1 MQKFKVILASS
12 ANNVIGKGNLL
23 PWKIKE
29 DMEYFKKLT
38 TFSPDDR
45 KNVVIMGR
53 KTWEAQQPYFDKES
67 LSKNKLPNRIPI
79 VISSTLKQPHD
90 GSYYVVCS
98 FDEAIMVAYNLEKY
112 DIWVIGGKS
121 VYIAAFNHFMCGT
134 IYHTKILQEYMG
146 DVTLE
151 LPPHKLLYLNK
162 KENLEFRQIELNGET
177 DYLRILSKILYQ
189 GKLRMTRNAK
199 TYSIFDNSITFDMKD
214 GFPLLTTKRMF
225 WKGIV
230 EELLFFIRGDT
241 DSKHLEEKGVK
252 IWQGNTTQEFIDNMN
267 LPYKEGDM
275 GPMYGFMWRHFGAEY
290 SGCDTDYTNKGFD
303 QLAKIVE
310 EIKTNPHSRRILM
323 SDFDPSRAH
332 LGVLYPCHSL
342 VLQFY
347 VRDGKFLDVKMYQ
360 RSVDSFLGEP
370 FNIASTS
377 LLLHIISKLTDKKPG
392 KVTLTL
398 GDCHIYSS
406 HIEQVKKQLKRLPY
420 SFPKITLPDFKTIE
434 EVENSSLE
442 DYLIE
447 DYQHHKGIKASM
459 VA

>member
-1 MQKFKVILASS
+1 MQKFKVILSS
-12 ANNVIGKGNLL
+12 SLNNVIGKDNLL
-23 PWKIKE
+23 PWEIKE

-38 TFSPDDR
+38 SFSPDDR
-45 KNVVIMGR
+45 KNIVIMGR

-67 LSKNKLPNRIPI
+67 LPKNKLPNRIPI
-79 VISSTLKQPHD
+79 VISSTLLQPND
-90 GSYYVVCS
+90 CSYYVVCS
-98 FDEAIMVAYNLEKY
+98 FDEAIMMAYNLKRY

-121 VYIAAFNHFMCGT
+121 VYISAFNHFMCGT
-134 IYHTKILQEYMG
+134 IYHTKILQEYLG

-151 LPPHKLLYLNK
+151 LPPYKLLDFNK
-162 KENLEFRQIELNGET
+162 KKNLEFRQLELNGET
-177 DYLRILSKILYQ
+177 NYLRILSKILYK
-189 GKLRMTRNAK
+189 GKMRMTRNAK
-199 TYSIFDNSITFDMKD
+199 TYSIFDNSITFDMND
-214 GFPLLTTKRMF
+214 GFPLLTTKKMF

-252 IWQGNTTQEFIDNMN
+252 IWQGNTTQEFIDNMS

-290 SGCDTDYTNKGFD
+290 SGCDTGYTNKGFD
-303 QLAKIVE
+303 QLSKIVE
-310 EIKTNPHSRRILM
+310 EIKTNPHSRRIIM
-323 SDFDPSRAH
+323 SDFDPSRAN

-347 VRDGKFLDVKMYQ
+347 VRDSKFLDVKMYQ

-377 LLLHIISKLTDKKPG
+377 LLLHIVSRLTNMKPG
-392 KVTLTL
+392 NVTLTL

-420 SFPKITLPDFKTIE
+420 SFPKLVIPNFKTIE
-434 EVENSSLE
+434 EVEASKLS
-442 DYLIE
+442 DYQIL
-447 DYQHHKGIKASM
+447 DYQHHKGIKAMM